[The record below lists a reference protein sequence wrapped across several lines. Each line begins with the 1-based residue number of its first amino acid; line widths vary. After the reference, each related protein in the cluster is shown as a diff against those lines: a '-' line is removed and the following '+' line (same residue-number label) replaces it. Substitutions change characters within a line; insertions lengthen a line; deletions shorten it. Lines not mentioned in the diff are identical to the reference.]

1 MSWKKI
7 GKDKYKMDVERQVNG
22 RRKRKV
28 KTYTTDLKGRD
39 LTRFMQAKENEAY
52 DKLGEPDDVVDYSEI
67 TYEDFAALFISSRA
81 VEGKTVD
88 FYEDNLYGH
97 CMDYFRGVKIKSIL
111 RADVVAF
118 IKKLQAYVSKRT
130 GEPLKPKTI
139 KHHRDCLRAMFN
151 HAIYLE
157 IIDKNPAEYIK
168 LDPVPNQVEGRYYE
182 PDEADRLLSTLE
194 REGDYKYY
202 VFFCLQ
208 LYTGC
213 RPSEIYGMTWEQ
225 IDFERGVITIDR
237 ALVKS
242 KSAGGY
248 VVKKTKAH
256 DVRTKTLPAAIAA
269 MLLKLKGISL
279 GVTDYVFT
287 NPDGDHLGERAFRE
301 YLRRFCDRHG
311 LPYIPPY
318 GIRHTTG
325 TLLAAR
331 GIPIVNVAKQLG
343 HASTQTTTKYIHA
356 TKSVDEEAENILAE
370 IAKPKLRIIN

>member
-7 GKDKYKMDVERQVNG
+7 EKGKYKLEVERQVDG
-22 RRKRKV
+22 KRKRKS

-39 LTRFMQAKENEAY
+39 LTRFLQVKENEIY
-52 DKLGEPDDVVDYSEI
+52 DLLGQSDEAMDYADI
-67 TYEDFAALFISSRA
+67 TYEDFAALFIASRS

-88 FYEDNLYGH
+88 FYEDCLYGH
-97 CMDYFRGVKIKSIL
+97 CMDYFRGAKIKSIL

-118 IKKLQAYVSKRT
+118 VKKLQAYTSKRT
-130 GEPLKPKTI
+130 GRPLAPKTI
-139 KHHRDCLRAMFN
+139 KHHRDCLRALFN

-157 IIDKNPAEYIK
+157 IIDKNPADHIK
-168 LDPVPNQVEGRYYE
+168 LDPVPNQVKGRYYE
-182 PDEADRLLSTLE
+182 PEDVDRLLSTLE
-194 REGDYKYY
+194 SEGDYKYY
-202 VFFCLQ
+202 VFFVLQ

-213 RPSEIYGMTWEQ
+213 RPSEMYGLTWDKV
-225 IDFERGVITIDR
+225 DFDRGIITIDQ

-242 KSAGGY
+242 KSAGY
-248 VVKKTKAH
+248 VVKSTKAH
-256 DVRTKTLPAAIAA
+256 DVRTKPMPAYIEV
-269 MLLKLKGISL
+269 MLKKLKGISL

-287 NPDGDHLGERAFRE
+287 NADGGHLGERAFRE

-318 GIRHTTG
+318 GIRHTAG
-325 TLLAAR
+325 TLLAAH
-331 GIPIVNVAKQLG
+331 GIPIANVAKQLG

-356 TKSVDEEAENILAE
+356 TQSVDEEAENILAE

>member
-7 GKDKYKMDVERQVNG
+7 GKNKYKMDVERQVNG
-22 RRKRKV
+22 RRKRKS

-67 TYEDFAALFISSRA
+67 TYEDFAALFIASRA

-88 FYEDNLYGH
+88 FYEDCLYGH
-97 CMDYFRGVKIKSIL
+97 CLDYFRGVKIKSIL

-118 IKKLQAYVSKRT
+118 VKKLQAYISKRT
-130 GEPLKPKTI
+130 GRPLAPKTI
-139 KHHRDCLRAMFN
+139 KHHRDCLRALFN

-157 IIDKNPAEYIK
+157 IIDKNPADHIK
-168 LDPVPNQVEGRYYE
+168 LDPVPNQVKGRYYE
-182 PDEADRLLSTLE
+182 PEDVDRLLSTLE
-194 REGDYKYY
+194 SEGDYKYY
-202 VFFCLQ
+202 VFFVLQ

-213 RPSEIYGMTWEQ
+213 RPSEMYGLTWDK
-225 IDFERGVITIDR
+225 IDFDRGIITIDQ

-242 KSAGGY
+242 KSAGY
-248 VVKKTKAH
+248 VVKSTKAH
-256 DVRTKTLPAAIAA
+256 DVRTKPIPAYIEV
-269 MLLKLKGISL
+269 MLKKLKGISL

-287 NPDGDHLGERAFRE
+287 NADGGHLGERAFRE
-301 YLRRFCDRHG
+301 YLCRFCDRHG

-318 GIRHTTG
+318 GIRHTAG

-331 GIPIVNVAKQLG
+331 GIPIANVAKQLG

-356 TKSVDEEAENILAE
+356 TQSVDEEAENILAE